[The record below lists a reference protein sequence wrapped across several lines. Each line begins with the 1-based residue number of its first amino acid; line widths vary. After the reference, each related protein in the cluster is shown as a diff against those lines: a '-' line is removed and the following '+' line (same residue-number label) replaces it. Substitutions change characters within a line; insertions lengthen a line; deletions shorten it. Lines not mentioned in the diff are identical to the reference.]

1 MSKYDDLEKIQKL
14 KDSGTLTDEEFE
26 YEKEKILKNTNSKKN
41 VIKDKSSKNY
51 KKLLKV
57 FFIIFFISLIITVIN
72 IINDININEKHTRIS
87 VSKGY
92 SRDYYE
98 EKIQDNLKEKF
109 KDEEYNFDDLPRIE
123 YEVGHKKK
131 IMYVVTYIIGGIAI
145 IALTGG
151 IVCIIKNKS
160 KED

>member
-26 YEKEKILKNTNSKKN
+26 YEKEKILKNTNSKKSVN
-41 VIKDKSSKNY
+41 KEKSSKNY

-57 FFIIFFISLIITVIN
+57 FFIIFFISLIITVII
-72 IINDININEKHTRIS
+72 IINDMNINEKHTDIS
-87 VSKGY
+87 ISKSY

-98 EKIQDNLKEKF
+98 EKIQNNLKEKY
-109 KDEEYNFDDLPRIE
+109 KDEEYDFDDLPRIE

-131 IMYVVTYIIGGIAI
+131 IMYIVTYIIGGITI
-145 IALTGG
+145 ISLTGG
-151 IVCIIKNKS
+151 IVCLIKNRS
-160 KED
+160 KDN